1 MIDIIIIFLWWHIIA
16 TFGLSIG
23 YHRYFSHQ
31 TFKVSYTWEIIFLI
45 CGYMCGA
52 RSPITWAAV
61 HRLHHEYS
69 DTKKDPHSPKFIGP
83 T

>member
-31 TFKVSYTWEIIFLI
+31 TFKTTYAWEIIFLI
-45 CGYMCGA
+45 CGEVK
-52 RSPITWAAV
+52 RQ
-61 HRLHHEYS
+61 
-69 DTKKDPHSPKFIGP
+69 IGIKVDYQMRFY
-83 T
+83 